1 MVYHKQEKFV
11 LAEFH
16 FNKALSINPQSSALL
31 CNIGVVSNNCIQKV
45 MLSCMC

>member
-1 MVYHKQEKFV
+1 MCFCRYGVGMVYHKQEKFV

-31 CNIGVVSNNCIQKV
+31 CNIGVVST
-45 MLSCMC
+45 SD